1 MQGPGCQCRM
11 GRLSVSRTTQR
22 ETVCIY
28 RYWDMGI
35 VVDYHAFGCVV
46 LRVRKSGVGADCRK
60 LNLAIIVSNKR
71 VLFCTT

>member
-22 ETVCIY
+22 ETVYIY

-46 LRVRKSGVGADCRK
+46 LRVRKSGVGADC
-60 LNLAIIVSNKR
+60 
-71 VLFCTT
+71 